1 MHKTSNAQCSSKRRC
16 GNYRVTNYKGPNH
29 SDNWGKEVRGGNR
42 EGGGFE
48 IVDHIEIVEN
58 REWGK

>member
-1 MHKTSNAQCSSKRRC
+1 MLNVQARQDVGIIGLQITR
-16 GNYRVTNYKGPNH
+16 GPNH

-48 IVDHIEIVEN
+48 IVDHREIVEN